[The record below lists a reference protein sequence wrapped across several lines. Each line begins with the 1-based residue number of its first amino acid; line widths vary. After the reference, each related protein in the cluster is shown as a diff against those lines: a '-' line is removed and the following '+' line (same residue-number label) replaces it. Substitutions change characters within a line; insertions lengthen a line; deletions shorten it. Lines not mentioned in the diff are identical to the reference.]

1 MLRPLILSSLF
12 LGFDPL
18 GAQPQAMI
26 SEATQQEVMD
36 LITLSNEKR
45 DEVLSD
51 PEFQAFV
58 ADQKAKAMAQIESD
72 LPPEAKVSRELYVFV
87 SFSMGE
93 KGLKAAL
100 EDAKRYG
107 AQVVLKGF
115 KDGSAKKTIAALTA
129 MTEKTKYGLIIDPEL
144 FETFQV
150 KMVPTIILS
159 NRSRD
164 MEDGNSTP
172 LHDRIS
178 GNVTLKYALEQFAS
192 SGDLKAVASA
202 LLKKGGLK

>member
-1 MLRPLILSSLF
+1 MLCPLILTSLF
-12 LGFDPL
+12 FGFSPL
-18 GAQPQAMI
+18 GAHSQDVI

-58 ADQKAKAMAQIESD
+58 ADQKAKALAQVESD
-72 LPPEAKVSRELYVFV
+72 LPQEAKVSREIYVFV

-93 KGLKAAL
+93 KGLQATL

-115 KDGSAKKTIAALTA
+115 KDGSAKKTIAALMA

-159 NRSRD
+159 NRSRH

-192 SGDLKAVASA
+192 AGDLNAVASA
-202 LLKKGGLK
+202 LLKKGGTQ